1 MIEVRLRNKLDE
13 ASLAPKIGKILTKN
27 DVDIV
32 LNGPCRLLKP
42 DGSPLCVYLPGAISE
57 ELREATVPTLQ
68 MLKGSYTNN
77 RGMAS
82 GGERI
87 SGPSNR
93 SYARQV
99 DSAIVGSWEATG
111 PKQFCRLTAWTGREM
126 DNYRALFPLFGRI
139 AELLGEH
146 VPDRYAAQVEQAR
159 QTNPAWLVQGTPFT
173 TITINN
179 TYPTGVHTDKGDLDA
194 GFSTLAVFR
203 TGEFEGGWLC
213 FPEYK
218 VGVDLRDRDVILM
231 DAHEWHG
238 NTQFSP
244 EPERKP
250 NGALIGDPGFER
262 ISVVCYY
269 RTNMV
274 KCGSFQDEVERRRIY
289 AETRQAALVG
299 E

>member
-1 MIEVRLRNKLDE
+1 MIEWRARNKLDE
-13 ASLAPKIGKILTKN
+13 ASLKPKLAKILQPS
-27 DVDIV
+27 DVDI
-32 LNGPCRLLKP
+32 LLTGPVRVLKP
-42 DGSPLCVYLPGAISE
+42 DGSPLCVYVPGGISPE
-57 ELREATVPTLQ
+57 IKHEAAPILGL
-68 MLKGSYTNN
+68 LKGSYTNN

-87 SGPSNR
+87 SGGGQR
-93 SYARQV
+93 TYARAV
-99 DSAIVGSWEATG
+99 DSAIAGAWEAHG
-111 PKQFCRLTAWTGREM
+111 PKQFCRLTAWTGNEM
-126 DNYRALFPLFGRI
+126 DKYVGLFPLFQQI
-139 AELLGEH
+139 ANLLEEH
-146 VPDRYAAQVEQAR
+146 VPERYANQVKLSRE
-159 QTNPAWLVQGTPFT
+159 TNPAWVIDGTPFT

-179 TYPTGVHTDKGDLDA
+179 TWPTATHHDKGDLDA

-203 TGEFEGGWLC
+203 EGDFSGGWLC

-218 VGVDLRDRDVILM
+218 VGVDLQDGDVLLM

-250 NGALIGDPGFER
+250 NGQLLGNPGFER

-269 RTNMV
+269 RTRMAA
-274 KCGSFQDEVERRRIY
+274 CGSIAYEDQRRAEY
-289 AETRQAALVG
+289 ARNRQEALVG